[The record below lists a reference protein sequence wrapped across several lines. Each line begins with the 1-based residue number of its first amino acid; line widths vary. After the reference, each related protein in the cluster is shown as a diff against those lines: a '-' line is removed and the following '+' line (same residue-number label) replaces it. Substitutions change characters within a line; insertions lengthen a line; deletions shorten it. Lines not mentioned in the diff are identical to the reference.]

1 MQWHQVGWQVHV
13 RFFLHNSCKCSHN
26 QCGKVHSL
34 NISVSRPLT
43 ITAPCCRGRQTGQA
57 PTFQEQSYDVG
68 GWHQGGRL
76 QPKKWVLYIVYSG
89 KSNKTISDGGITVN
103 FLIIKV
109 HTSNWSSNS
118 WGSSKSWGSS
128 NCWDGEHQIPLYH
141 YKSILSFEMI
151 IKFHQAHKT
160 HKSILKTS

>member
-1 MQWHQVGWQVHV
+1 MISFHFVGYTIFMV
-13 RFFLHNSCKCSHN
+13 SY
-26 QCGKVHSL
+26 SL
-34 NISVSRPLT
+34 VIQFMLISVDLHIKGRIYQLTIASGCHSGQFELERYRFRYQLEPILIGWFFAIT

-128 NCWDGEHQIPLYH
+128 NC
-141 YKSILSFEMI
+141 
-151 IKFHQAHKT
+151 
-160 HKSILKTS
+160 